1 MKHGEPIVQQ
11 RVLLAPPSDVFA
23 AWSDPASLR
32 VWMCPADDIARASAE
47 VDFRV
52 GGAFRIVMH
61 GKERDYTQTG
71 EYLEIDS
78 PRRLV
83 FTWIS
88 DFVPPEEAKTK
99 VTVTLE
105 QVDGGRTKIV
115 LVHDE
120 LPPTGT
126 YDGHRNGWEAIL
138 RKLGESL
145 ASQE

>member
-1 MKHGEPIVQQ
+1 MKQGEPIVQE
-11 RVLLAPPSDVFA
+11 RVLSASPSDVFA
-23 AWSDPASLR
+23 AWTDPASLR

-61 GKERDYTQTG
+61 GKEGDYTQTG

-88 DFVPPEEAKTK
+88 DFVPTAEARTK

-105 QVDGGRTKIV
+105 PVDGGRTKIV
-115 LVHDE
+115 LVHDQ
-120 LPPTGT
+120 LPATGT
-126 YDGHRNGWEAIL
+126 YDGHRNGWAAIL

-145 ASQE
+145 AGKE